1 MKDKILNKSK
11 LQTSLSTN
19 CQVQSDTEVYYKK
32 DISDSYKVTLDIKL
46 DADDLEEQELEIHS
60 FIEGIKQLLISRH
73 ENISDKLIEN
83 IKITRIHNEVIVNS
97 WKEGIYVKYPNHINA
112 SESLQL
118 PQREQFVGTNLGNTR
133 EGKTE
138 DSFKGSDHNSIS

>member
-1 MKDKILNKSK
+1 MEDKILNKSK

-19 CQVQSDTEVYYKK
+19 CQVQADTEVYYKK
-32 DISDSYKVTLDIKL
+32 DVSDSYKVTLDIKL

-60 FIEGIKQLLISRH
+60 FIEGIKHLINSRH
-73 ENISDKLIEN
+73 KNIASKLIEN
-83 IKITRIHNEVIVNS
+83 IKITRIQNQVIVNS
-97 WKEGIYVKYPNHINA
+97 WKEGINVQYPNYMNA

-138 DSFKGSDHNSIS
+138 ESFKEVTRTL

>member
-1 MKDKILNKSK
+1 MEDKILNKSK

-19 CQVQSDTEVYYKK
+19 CQVQADTEVYYKK

-60 FIEGIKQLLISRH
+60 FIEGIKHLINSRH
-73 ENISDKLIEN
+73 KNIASKLIEN
-83 IKITRIHNEVIVNS
+83 IKITRIQNQVIVNS
-97 WKEGIYVKYPNHINA
+97 WKEGINVQYPNYMNA

-138 DSFKGSDHNSIS
+138 ESFKEVTRTL

>member
-1 MKDKILNKSK
+1 MEDKILNKSK

-19 CQVQSDTEVYYKK
+19 CQVQADTEVYYKK
-32 DISDSYKVTLDIKL
+32 DVSDSYKVTLDIKL

-60 FIEGIKQLLISRH
+60 FIEGIKHLINSRH
-73 ENISDKLIEN
+73 KNIASKLIEN
-83 IKITRIHNEVIVNS
+83 IKITRIQNQVIVNS
-97 WKEGIYVKYPNHINA
+97 WKEGINVQYPNYMNA

-133 EGKTE
+133 EGKSE
-138 DSFKGSDHNSIS
+138 ESFKEVTRTL

>member
-1 MKDKILNKSK
+1 MEDKILNKRK

-19 CQVQSDTEVYYKK
+19 CQVQADTEVYYKK

-60 FIEGIKQLLISRH
+60 FIEGIKHLINSRH
-73 ENISDKLIEN
+73 KNIASKLIEN
-83 IKITRIHNEVIVNS
+83 IKITRIQNQVIVNS
-97 WKEGIYVKYPNHINA
+97 WKEGINVQYPNYMNA

-138 DSFKGSDHNSIS
+138 ESFKEVTRTL

>member
-1 MKDKILNKSK
+1 MEDKILNKSK

-19 CQVQSDTEVYYKK
+19 CQVQADTEVYYKK

-60 FIEGIKQLLISRH
+60 FIEGIKHLINSRQK
-73 ENISDKLIEN
+73 NIASKLIEN
-83 IKITRIHNEVIVNS
+83 IKITRIQNQVIVNS
-97 WKEGIYVKYPNHINA
+97 WKEGINVQYPNYMNA

-138 DSFKGSDHNSIS
+138 ESFKEVTRTL

>member
-1 MKDKILNKSK
+1 MEDKILNKSK

-19 CQVQSDTEVYYKK
+19 CQVQADTEVYYKK

-60 FIEGIKQLLISRH
+60 FIEGIKHLINSRH
-73 ENISDKLIEN
+73 KNIASKLIEN
-83 IKITRIHNEVIVNS
+83 IKITRIQNQVIVNS
-97 WKEGIYVKYPNHINA
+97 WKEGINVQYPNYMNA

-138 DSFKGSDHNSIS
+138 EAFKEVTRTL

>member
-1 MKDKILNKSK
+1 MEDKILNKSK
-11 LQTSLSTN
+11 IQTSLSTN
-19 CQVQSDTEVYYKK
+19 CQVQADTEVYYKK

-60 FIEGIKQLLISRH
+60 FIEGIKHLINSRH
-73 ENISDKLIEN
+73 KNIASKLIEN
-83 IKITRIHNEVIVNS
+83 IKITRIQNQVIVNS
-97 WKEGIYVKYPNHINA
+97 WKEGINVQYPNYMNA

-138 DSFKGSDHNSIS
+138 ESFKEVTRTL